1 MEDFVEILYKLE
13 GMTCGHCVASVE
25 KEFSKEGF
33 SAKADRI
40 QGIVTL
46 DKELTD
52 FNFRKIQ
59 QILSEEGFSLGE
71 RI

>member
-1 MEDFVEILYKLE
+1 VEILYKLE

>member
-1 MEDFVEILYKLE
+1 VEFLYKLE

-33 SAKADRI
+33 SAKAD
-40 QGIVTL
+40 QKHGIVSL

-52 FNFRKIQ
+52 INFQKIQ
-59 QILSEEGFSLGE
+59 KILSEEGFSLGE
-71 RI
+71 RISID

>member
-52 FNFRKIQ
+52 VNFRKIQ